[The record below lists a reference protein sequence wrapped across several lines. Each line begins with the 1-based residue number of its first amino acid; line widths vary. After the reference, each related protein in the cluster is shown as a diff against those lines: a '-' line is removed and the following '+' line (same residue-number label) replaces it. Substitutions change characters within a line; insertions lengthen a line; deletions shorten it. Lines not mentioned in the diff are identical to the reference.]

1 MTTEPTVDLDPAL
14 RATLADLA
22 DRLVPGDAEMPAPS
36 AIDIGGA
43 QLDVV
48 AAARPD
54 IAEPLRRGLSTFDP
68 AADAVAWITS
78 LRSQDAEAW
87 EAVVLAIVG
96 GYYVHP
102 AVWEALGYPGQR
114 PRVVPRGTFPDY
126 LQEGLLERVYERG
139 PRYRPTPAT

>member
-1 MTTEPTVDLDPAL
+1 MTTEPAFDVDPAL
-14 RATLADLA
+14 RARLTDLA
-22 DRLVPGDAEMPAPS
+22 DRLVPGDEEMPAPS

-48 AAARPD
+48 GAARPD
-54 IAEPLRRGLSTFDP
+54 IAEPLRRGLRSFDP
-68 AADAVAWITS
+68 EGDAVSWIET
-78 LRSQDAEAW
+78 LRSHDVQAW
-87 EAVVLAIVG
+87 EAIVFAVVG

-139 PRYRPTPAT
+139 PRYRPTPDR